1 MPTRTGGRDGRQ
13 PTREP
18 LPLVRPMLAVS
29 GDLPEGEGWAYE
41 VKWDGMRCLAYVEGG
56 TVRLRSRSGRE
67 VTAGFPELGA
77 MAGDLGRRRALLDGE
92 LVALDASGRPSFGA
106 LQPRMQVGDAARAR
120 RLVGRIPV
128 TYMVFDLLHLDDRST
143 LADPYLHRRR
153 LLDDLGL
160 AGPAWAVPP
169 SSGGP
174 GADVLAAAA
183 ERGLEGVVAKRA
195 GSPYRPGRRH
205 PDWTKVKRFLTQEV
219 VVGGWSAG
227 QGRRRGGVGAL
238 LLGVPSARGLGYVGK
253 VGTGFTDAT
262 LGHLARRLAGRA
274 RTTSPFAG
282 PLPPGDRAGV
292 TWVRPTLVGEVRHNG
307 WTRDGRLRQA
317 SWRGWRPDK
326 PPGDVVREGG
336 GGGSGEGEGWGGG

>member
-1 MPTRTGGRDGRQ
+1 MGTVGPTSHEAGTAGGAGRGAAGQ
-13 PTREP
+13 P
-18 LPLVRPMLAVS
+18 LPLVRPMLAVP

-41 VKWDGMRCLAYVEGG
+41 AKWDGMRCLAYVEGG

-77 MAGDLGRRRALLDGE
+77 MAADLDRHRALLDGE

-120 RLVGRIPV
+120 RLAGEVPV
-128 TYMVFDLLHLDDRST
+128 TYMVFDLLHLDHRST
-143 LADPYLHRRR
+143 LADPYRDRRR
-153 LLDDLGL
+153 LLDGLAL

-174 GADVLAAAA
+174 GADVMAAAA
-183 ERGLEGVVAKRA
+183 GLGLEGVVAKRA

-238 LLGVPSARGLGYVGK
+238 LLGVPSSRGLDYVGK

-262 LGHLARRLAGRA
+262 LADLARRLAGRGRA
-274 RTTSPFAG
+274 TSPFAG
-282 PLPPGDRAGV
+282 PVPSRDRAGV

-326 PPGDVVREGG
+326 QPGDVVREPG
-336 GGGSGEGEGWGGG
+336 